1 MIIAIHSKPK
11 IRWLFSFHLHISWCS
26 PTFFSFAARNL
37 LFYHSM
43 ETHKTELDEKTIQL
57 DKKNRKNETGRRMN
71 RNSCT
76 VENNG
81 LNDSYVNN
89 NDKQIFAR
97 VMIRQC
103 DHHYFLF
110 KKHTTRY
117 KQHSNPQASSS
128 ALYLYYVCALLF
140 IQLLLLCF
148 FPFASKCA
156 SKTIH
161 Q

>member
-1 MIIAIHSKPK
+1 MEYVNRTVKRFVWFFLLWRQLHLYSLCYAAHYSLIKCKTMIIAIHSKPK

-89 NDKQIFAR
+89 NDK
-97 VMIRQC
+97 
-103 DHHYFLF
+103 
-110 KKHTTRY
+110 
-117 KQHSNPQASSS
+117 
-128 ALYLYYVCALLF
+128 
-140 IQLLLLCF
+140 
-148 FPFASKCA
+148 
-156 SKTIH
+156 
-161 Q
+161 